1 MSPEHAN
8 NAVSAKRRTMNG
20 SLLWFDRD
28 KDVGIIVGEDG
39 ERFDV
44 QGEGFVPGS
53 RPTGRCKGTE
63 VTFDLAE
70 EAGGVSVA
78 VSVAI
83 VPESAQRRA
92 RPRRRLF

>member
-1 MSPEHAN
+1 
-8 NAVSAKRRTMNG
+8 MNG

-44 QGEGFVPGS
+44 LGDGFVAGS

-63 VTFDLAE
+63 VTFDLAQ
-70 EAGGVSVA
+70 EAGGGPLAVSVA
-78 VSVAI
+78 V
-83 VPESAQRRA
+83 VPEAAQRRA